1 MTTKQMVELCTDI
14 IRCKIKN
21 WKEWLK
27 NRADWEKSI
36 MEAKEEEEKMLLML
50 LLLSSSSL
58 MMMMMTMTTSISDT
72 LKKVCT
78 R

>member
-1 MTTKQMVELCTDI
+1 MVELCTNI
-14 IRCKIKN
+14 FRSKIKN
-21 WKEWLK
+21 WEEWLK

-36 MEAKEEEEKMLLML
+36 KEAKEEEEEKMML
-50 LLLSSSSL
+50 LLLMMVMMMM
-58 MMMMMTMTTSISDT
+58 MMMMMTTISISDM